1 MANIRFRKNSSYVS
15 GQKIKFLGGTGQI
28 STKNIGGGGS
38 GGGDPGVTGLM
49 TWLKADTGVVYSGP
63 DITTWQDQSGNGRDW
78 TANSAGF
85 IVETNIQN
93 GLPVMTAPQY
103 TNLNFSTPTFLA
115 NGDPAEVFVVVK
127 SVDNGQSAGWSQ
139 FGSSTSTRYTFFN
152 QIRETFGYST
162 YDGVTKYDGSAG
174 FSIYNVSVQAGE
186 LIMRADYPD
195 GGSEPGLV
203 ILRTN
208 NVIAS
213 TTWRAS
219 TFLLFKTGFTPW
231 WGSIG
236 ELLVYDHVLT
246 DPDRTAVYNYLQ
258 GRWSVS

>member
-28 STKNIGGGGS
+28 STKNIGGGG
-38 GGGDPGVTGLM
+38 GNPGVTGLM
-49 TWLKADTGVVYSGP
+49 TWLKADTGVVYSGG

-103 TNLNFSTPTFLA
+103 TNLKFSTPTFLA
-115 NGDPAEVFVVVK
+115 DGDPAEVFVVVK
-127 SVDNGQSAGWSQ
+127 PVDNQRATGWSQ
-139 FGSSTSTRYTFFN
+139 FGSSASTRYTFFN
-152 QIRETFGYST
+152 QIRETFGYNT
-162 YDGVTKYDGSAG
+162 YTGVTKYDGSLG

-203 ILRTN
+203 VLRTHN
-208 NVIAS
+208 AIVS
-213 TTWRAS
+213 TTWKS
-219 TFLLFKTGFTPW
+219 GTFLLFMTGITPW

-236 ELLVYDHVLT
+236 ELLVYDHILT